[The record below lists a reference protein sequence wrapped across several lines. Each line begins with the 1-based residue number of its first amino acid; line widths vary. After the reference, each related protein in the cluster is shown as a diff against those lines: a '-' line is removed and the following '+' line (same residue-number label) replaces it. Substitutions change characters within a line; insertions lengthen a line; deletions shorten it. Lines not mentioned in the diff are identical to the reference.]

1 MKKVFLLVLLLTVVV
16 ISFVVSTESPSK
28 SATIGTNV
36 GVTVETVNPTTGS
49 VTTEQGSVTTKPASS
64 TSGVRRVQFTVRPQL
79 GDGGSTNR

>member
-1 MKKVFLLVLLLTVVV
+1 MKKGFLLVLLLTVVV

-28 SATIGTNV
+28 SVTIGTNV

-49 VTTEQGSVTTKPASS
+49 VTTEQGSVVTEPTPS
-64 TSGVRRVQFTVRPQL
+64 TGGVRRVQFTVRPRL